1 MEHQAV
7 IGNVDDY
14 LAMEV
19 EPSFHRY
26 PHCIVWTPIPMLT
39 WLFPLIG
46 HMGIATSKGII
57 RDFAGSYYVGSCIGG
72 LKRGNEDNMGFGWP
86 TRYWQLYL
94 DNASGGAEAWDR
106 AVQEAADEYKTH
118 AHNLFCDNCHSFVAL
133 ALNKMQY
140 AGRNNYNMVYLAL
153 VLLWKGRYVGSDVSG
168 VLKQWIPFL
177 LVVGLYIKEKICV
190 IQKMVRLTTDLIDS
204 SPQYINTLRD
214 RELSLRACKIPV
226 LENVGATMA
235 SFQLIDKF
243 DTIDFTDN
251 DIRKL
256 ENIPLLKR
264 LSCLLLHNNRVHSN
278 SASFLFRFICL
289 TVSIQIM
296 PNLGEVL
303 PSLRTLALTNNNLC
317 ELGDIDPLST
327 CKKLE
332 YLTLIGNPLT
342 HKPQYRSYVI
352 YKVPSVRVLD
362 FKRVRLNERQE
373 AAKLFKGKGGRKL
386 REQVVKTSAAIA
398 DDDYTNAP
406 RKLLDEDARKIKAA
420 IESASSLAEVEY
432 LQNILQSGRI
442 PEKGWKYFGARKDQE
457 DQQMNGYDEFV
468 EEHEDEREVERK
480 NDDVPLAN
488 EENTSHH
495 EEENKTARNE
505 AEQREGA
512 ANDEPSPMEL

>member
-1 MEHQAV
+1 
-7 IGNVDDY
+7 
-14 LAMEV
+14 
-19 EPSFHRY
+19 
-26 PHCIVWTPIPMLT
+26 
-39 WLFPLIG
+39 
-46 HMGIATSKGII
+46 
-57 RDFAGSYYVGSCIGG
+57 
-72 LKRGNEDNMGFGWP
+72 
-86 TRYWQLYL
+86 
-94 DNASGGAEAWDR
+94 
-106 AVQEAADEYKTH
+106 
-118 AHNLFCDNCHSFVAL
+118 
-133 ALNKMQY
+133 
-140 AGRNNYNMVYLAL
+140 
-153 VLLWKGRYVGSDVSG
+153 
-168 VLKQWIPFL
+168 
-177 LVVGLYIKEKICV
+177 
-190 IQKMVRLTTDLIDS
+190 MVRLTTDLIDS

-226 LENVGATMA
+226 LENVGATM
-235 SFQLIDKF
+235 DKF

-264 LSCLLLHNNRVHSN
+264 LSCLLLHNNRVQ
-278 SASFLFRFICL
+278 
-289 TVSIQIM
+289 QIM